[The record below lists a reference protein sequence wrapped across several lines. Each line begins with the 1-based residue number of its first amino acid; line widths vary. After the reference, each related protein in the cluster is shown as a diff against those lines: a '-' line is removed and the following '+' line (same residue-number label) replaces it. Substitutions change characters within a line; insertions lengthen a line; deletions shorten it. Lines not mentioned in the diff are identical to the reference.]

1 VQIGIAKLIKYET
14 LADIYDNFV
23 QVNFDI
29 PFFLG
34 AAKECQDEVLELMSG
49 TGRVSIP
56 LAEAGIKLTCVD
68 MSIDMLS
75 ILRKK
80 IESRHLSI
88 DIHQGDVCEL
98 DLGRQFK
105 LVLLPFNSFSE
116 ILTAEGQLAA
126 LKRIFLHMQ
135 PGGTFICTL
144 HNPVVRK
151 KSVDGQLH
159 LWGNYPLPEK
169 NGTLLFWV
177 TQDFDDTGHIVNGI
191 EFFEEYDLSGTLLSK
206 RLVEF
211 SFSLISK
218 EEFEE
223 MAQSAGF
230 KIKMLYGNYCCEEF
244 NKDNSPYLIW
254 VLQK

>member
-1 VQIGIAKLIKYET
+1 MAKPIKYET
-14 LADIYDNFV
+14 LADIYDTFV
-23 QVNFDI
+23 QVSLDI
-29 PFFLG
+29 PFFLK
-34 AAKECQDEVLELMSG
+34 AAKECHDEVLELMSG

-56 LAEAGIKLTCVD
+56 MAEAGIKLTCVD
-68 MSIDMLS
+68 ISADMLL
-75 ILRKK
+75 ILKEK
-80 IESRHLSI
+80 LESRRLSVEI
-88 DIHQGDVCEL
+88 QQADVCEF

-105 LVLLPFNSFSE
+105 LILLPFNSFSE
-116 ILTAEGQLAA
+116 ILSSENQLKA
-126 LKRIFLHMQ
+126 LHRIYLHLQ

-144 HNPVVRK
+144 HNPAVRK

-159 LWGNYPLPEK
+159 LWGNYPLINR

-177 TQDFDDTGHIVNGI
+177 TQDFDDSGHFVNGI
-191 EFFEEYDLSGTLLSK
+191 EFFEEYNASGILISK

-230 KIKMLYGNYCCEEF
+230 KIKKLYGNYYLEEY
-244 NKDNSPYLIW
+244 NKENSPYLIW
-254 VLQK
+254 LLQK